1 MTALIL
7 LAFGVPILVVGAI
20 YVVVRPRINHGGASD
35 QEHVSTCPG
44 DELVA
49 RPSFVWTTRS
59 PSRRRPE
66 LVVAGRD
73 RCWPT
78 AARPLPEQCDLVMN
92 GSSKQSREAN

>member
-44 DELVA
+44 EELVA
-49 RPSFVWTTRS
+49 RPSFVWTNAITIKA
-59 PSRRRPE
+59 PAGTRRRGQGS
-66 LVVAGRD
+66 LLAHRGSAASR
-73 RCWPT
+73 T
-78 AARPLPEQCDLVMN
+78 A
-92 GSSKQSREAN
+92 